1 MKTSK
6 STLTVAR
13 MALDAAK
20 KAVADYSHIKSPR
33 KFTQPQL
40 LACLIVKELRS
51 LDYRGVHVMLSEWSD
66 LRQILGLRHTPH
78 FTTLCAASKR
88 LLRKPNAEA
97 LLHSILQG
105 CRDIGLLKD
114 KSKLVAIDS
123 TGMETRHA
131 SRYYTRRCKRHSGHY
146 KRRFPKLSAIC
157 DTSNHLLLGMVIDRG
172 PKLDYAEDE
181 STLLNALSQQKFK
194 TLLADAGYE
203 SERFHKLCRERFNI
217 ESIIPTTQRGR
228 SRGDGSAKAVT
239 GYYRKLMQHNFPKS
253 LYGQRWQIETVF
265 SMLKRNLGSS
275 LRARYYHSQ
284 TREIRLRIL
293 THNLMVLRRL
303 IYLLYRA
310 GQSPIIIAH
319 LNILPCSFSL
329 ACRLVVVVRGDL

>member
-13 MALDAAK
+13 MALEAAQQ
-20 KAVADYSHIKSPR
+20 AVAEYSHPKSPR

-40 LACLIVKELRS
+40 LACLIVKELRG
-51 LDYRGVHVMLSEWSD
+51 LDYRSIHVMFSEWSD
-66 LRQILGLRHTPH
+66 LRQTLGLQRIPH

-88 LLRKPNAEA
+88 LLRKPTTEA
-97 LLHSILQG
+97 LLHSILQR

-114 KSKLVAIDS
+114 NSKLVAIDS

-172 PKLDYAEDE
+172 PKLDYAEDK

-203 SERFHKLCRERFNI
+203 SERFHKLCREQLNI
-217 ESIIPTTQRGR
+217 QSIIPTTQRGR
-228 SRGDGSAKAVT
+228 SRKDATSKAVT
-239 GYYRKLMQHNFPKS
+239 GYYRKLMQNNFPKS
-253 LYGQRWQIETVF
+253 LYGQRWQIETAF
-265 SMLKRNLGSS
+265 SMLKRNLGCA
-275 LRARYYHSQ
+275 LRARCHHSQ

-293 THNLMVLRRL
+293 THNLMILKHITYV
-303 IYLLYRA
+303 LYRA
-310 GQSPIIIAH
+310 ELSSI
-319 LNILPCSFSL
+319 S
-329 ACRLVVVVRGDL
+329 RDYKVKGDNNAQKNG

>member
-1 MKTSK
+1 
-6 STLTVAR
+6 
-13 MALDAAK
+13 MALEAAK

-40 LACLIVKELRS
+40 LACLIVKELRG
-51 LDYRGVHVMLSEWSD
+51 LDYRGIHIMLSEWSD
-66 LRQILGLRHTPH
+66 LRQILGLRHIPH

-88 LLRKPNAEA
+88 LLRKPTTEA
-97 LLHSILQG
+97 LLHSILQR
-105 CRDIGLLKD
+105 CRDLGLLKD

-172 PKLDYAEDE
+172 PRLDYAEDE

-194 TLLADAGYE
+194 MLLADAGYE
-203 SERFHKLCRERFNI
+203 SERFHKLCREQLNI
-217 ESIIPTTQRGR
+217 QSIIPTTQRGR
-228 SRGDGSAKAVT
+228 SREDGSTKAVT
-239 GYYRKLMQHNFPKS
+239 GYYRKLMQNNFPKS

-275 LRARYYHSQ
+275 LRARYHHSQ

-293 THNLMVLRRL
+293 THNLMILKRL
-303 IYLLYRA
+303 TYLLYRA
-310 GQSPIIIAH
+310 RHTP
-319 LNILPCSFSL
+319 
-329 ACRLVVVVRGDL
+329 D

>member
-13 MALDAAK
+13 MALEAAK

-40 LACLIVKELRS
+40 LACLIVKELRG
-51 LDYRGVHVMLSEWSD
+51 LDYRGIHIMLSEWSD

-97 LLHSILQG
+97 LLHSILQR
-105 CRDIGLLKD
+105 CRDLGLLKD

-172 PKLDYAEDE
+172 PRLDYAEDE

-194 TLLADAGYE
+194 MLLADAGYE
-203 SERFHKLCRERFNI
+203 SERFHKLCREQLDI
-217 ESIIPTTQRGR
+217 QSIIPTTQRGR
-228 SRGDGSAKAVT
+228 SREDGSTKAVT
-239 GYYRKLMQHNFPKS
+239 GHYRKLMQNNFPKS

-275 LRARYYHSQ
+275 LRARYHHSQ

-293 THNLMVLRRL
+293 THNLMILKRL
-303 IYLLYRA
+303 TYLLYRA
-310 GQSPIIIAH
+310 FLSPI
-319 LNILPCSFSL
+319 NSL
-329 ACRLVVVVRGDL
+329 SPHHFNDCRPDLLIVWLGF